1 MDKSLRTPTLI
12 GACRK
17 RLDMRFVRKVNF
29 YALKLFVANFIQK
42 ERRMRS
48 VERLQLAEAEII
60 TLGAFDKADLESWKV
75 SIAVVDDAGV
85 LLSFRKMDGSSNS
98 SVQTAI
104 DKARSS
110 AVTRR
115 PTKFFEEMV
124 AQGRLGAS
132 MIDGVFP
139 IEGGLPIVVNGEVVG
154 GVGVSGLKSELDI
167 EVVQAGL
174 DALSKIHA
182 SWA

>member
-1 MDKSLRTPTLI
+1 
-12 GACRK
+12 
-17 RLDMRFVRKVNF
+17 MRFVRKVYF

-98 SVQTAI
+98 SVQTALKRERRREGTEGREV
-104 DKARSS
+104 DRAQSARHE
-110 AVTRR
+110 RIPWR
-115 PTKFFEEMV
+115 IPV
-124 AQGRLGAS
+124 AHFSLLTSLHSLLA
-132 MIDGVFP
+132 
-139 IEGGLPIVVNGEVVG
+139 
-154 GVGVSGLKSELDI
+154 
-167 EVVQAGL
+167 
-174 DALSKIHA
+174 
-182 SWA
+182 